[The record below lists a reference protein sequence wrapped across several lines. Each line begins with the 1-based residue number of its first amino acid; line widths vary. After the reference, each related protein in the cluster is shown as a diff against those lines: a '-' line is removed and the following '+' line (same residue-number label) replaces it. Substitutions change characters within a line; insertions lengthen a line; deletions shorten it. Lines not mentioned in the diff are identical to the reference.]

1 MRKAPSVQIT
11 TTWRRTAASVL
22 AAAIAVVVPASTAL
36 GATSLRAQT
45 GAGVL
50 QRYLAANGNHFHT
63 TFDGQ
68 DFADYGL
75 TLDGVIAM
83 DAAGVGDYRSEQ
95 VTEYVSEHLSEYAGD
110 GDTESYAGATAKALL
125 VSLSQNI
132 TPKGTLGNADLVTRL
147 KALENQTTGRFSDR
161 SQFGDFSNNIGQS
174 LALVSLHKAGQTLS
188 YNSIAYLRQQQCTS
202 GGFRLNPG
210 TTACVGDPDT
220 TSFAVQGLLA
230 APQTS
235 VTKSRIAK
243 AITFLK
249 SKMAANGGVR
259 GGTTTEAPNSNSTGL
274 AVLAFDST
282 GNATLANKGR
292 TFLVALRYGCAFP
305 ASMRGAIAYNA
316 SAKSAQAAKG
326 SSATLTDQD
335 LRTTTQAVLGF
346 TQKPL
351 KDLTNTGASFSSP
364 TVSC

>member
-1 MRKAPSVQIT
+1 VQIT

-22 AAAIAVVVPASTAL
+22 AAAIAVALPASTAN

-63 TFDGQ
+63 TFNGEE
-68 DFADYGL
+68 FADYGL

-83 DAAGVGDYRSEQ
+83 DAAGVGDYRSEK
-95 VTEYVSEHLSEYAGD
+95 VTEYVSEHLSDYAGD
-110 GDTESYAGATAKALL
+110 GGTESYAGATAKALL

-132 TPKGTLGNADLVTRL
+132 TPKGTLGNADLVSRL
-147 KALENQTTGRFSDR
+147 KALEDPTTGRFSDK

-174 LALVSLHKAGQTLS
+174 LALVSLHKDGQTLS
-188 YNSIAYLRQQQCTS
+188 YNSIAYLRQQQCST
-202 GGFRLNPG
+202 GGFRLNAG
-210 TTACVGDPDT
+210 AGACVGDPDT
-220 TSFAVQGLLA
+220 TSFAVQALLS
-230 APQTS
+230 APQTT
-235 VTKSRIAK
+235 VTKSRITR

-249 SKMAANGGVR
+249 SKQASNGGVR

-282 GNATLANKGR
+282 GNTTLANKGR
-292 TFLVALRYGCAFP
+292 SFLISLRYGCSFP
-305 ASMRGAIAYNA
+305 VSMRGAIAYNA
-316 SAKSAQAAKG
+316 SARSAQAAQG
-326 SSATLTDQD
+326 SAATLTDQA
-335 LRTTTQAVLGF
+335 LRATTQAVLGF
-346 TQKPL
+346 TEKPL
-351 KDLTNTGASFSSP
+351 KDITNTGALFSSP

>member
-1 MRKAPSVQIT
+1 MRKAPPVHINP
-11 TTWRRTAASVL
+11 TWRRTAATVL
-22 AAAIAVVVPASTAL
+22 AAAIAVALPVSTAQ

-63 TFDGQ
+63 TFQGTDYP
-68 DFADYGL
+68 DYGL

-95 VTEYVSEHLSEYAGD
+95 VTSYVASHLSEYAGD

-132 TPKGTLGNADLVTRL
+132 TPKGTLGGADLVTRL
-147 KALENQTTGRFSDR
+147 KALENPDTGRFSDK
-161 SQFGDFSNNIGQS
+161 SNFGDYSNNIGQS
-174 LALVSLHKAGQTLS
+174 LALVSLHKDGQTLS

-210 TTACVGDPDT
+210 TTACTGDPDT
-220 TSFAVQGLLA
+220 TSFAVQGLLS
-230 APQTS
+230 APQTT
-235 VTKSRIAK
+235 VTRSRIAK

-249 SKMAANGGVR
+249 SKMASNGGVR
-259 GGTTTEAPNSNSTGL
+259 GGTTTEAPNANSTGL
-274 AVLAFDST
+274 AVMAFDST
-282 GNATLANKGR
+282 GYSTLANKGR
-292 TFLVALRYGCAFP
+292 TFLISLRYGCSFP

-316 SAKSAQAAKG
+316 TARAAQAAKG

-346 TQKPL
+346 TEKPL
-351 KDLTNTGASFSSP
+351 KDVTNTGATFSSP